1 MADDM
6 EKDAIEIA
14 TFAMNEFMR
23 ETEMANHIK
32 KEFDK
37 KYRSVQMA
45 ASDAAHVCRTP
56 PPAYTRTHLW
66 WESGFDASSA
76 HVRAARHG
84 TWSSARITARTWST
98 RPSTLSTFTLGL
110 RPSCSSSRARRE
122 TGGERDGARVAGGAA
137 GVIAAG
143 GGRQLLARRPAST
156 PARDSAYALWVTL
169 SRSFPSSSRK
179 AVLYGTDCVPRRRS
193 RPNQVPVVR
202 DWRYVLLYC
211 AAASHLTVSGA
222 PGRRPGAAV
231 CPTASA

>member
-66 WESGFDASSA
+66 WEPGFDASSA

-169 SRSFPSSSRK
+169 SRSFPSSSRT
-179 AVLYGTDCVPRRRS
+179 VLTVSHVDVADRTKYH
-193 RPNQVPVVR
+193 VR

-211 AAASHLTVSGA
+211 AAASHLAVSGA
-222 PGRRPGAAV
+222 PGRAGLGPPV